1 MVLLKSSLSLTSLQ
15 RVADGLPFLEGR
27 VGNSSAVT
35 CDLPGLFY
43 ENSLSPAN
51 FQSYLY
57 FQTLLCR
64 GSEFPRGKRKE
75 HATLTRLHFPFF
87 LSFLSISV

>member
-1 MVLLKSSLSLTSLQ
+1 MLLRNNRTKLILDGLKDTDRIWSLLKSSLSLTSLQ

-43 ENSLSPAN
+43 ENRLSPAN

-64 GSEFPRGKRKE
+64 GSEFP
-75 HATLTRLHFPFF
+75 
-87 LSFLSISV
+87 